1 MVVRLEFKL
10 DMFPYSDHDVK
21 PMISPFQDLG

>member
-10 DMFPYSDHDVK
+10 DMFPYSDHVK
-21 PMISPFQDLG
+21 PMISAFQDLG